1 MFQGF
6 VEWLERTPASLFLSD
21 TTGFWTWLIIPVSQ
35 CIHIVSIAVLLIPV
49 GMLNLRLLGLQKSR
63 QSFAQLAA
71 YFMPWIWTSLIVLFV
86 TGTVQTVAEP
96 GRELLNVGFKV
107 KMVLLAVVVLVTL
120 FYERSVKHDPQY
132 WELSPERRRMGKLLA
147 SVSLILW
154 IGIATSGRLIA
165 YLDMRRGDF

>member
-6 VEWLERTPASLFLSD
+6 VEWLEQTPASQFLSD

-35 CIHIVSIAVLLIPV
+35 CIHITSIALLMISV
-49 GMLNLRLLGLQKSR
+49 GMLNLKLLGLNSSR
-63 QSFAQLAA
+63 QTFAQLAETL
-71 YFMPWIWTSLIVLFV
+71 MPWIWSSLAVLFL
-86 TGTVQTVAEP
+86 TGTLQTVAEP
-96 GRELLNVGFKV
+96 GRELLNIGFKV
-107 KMVLLAVVVLVTL
+107 KMVLLAVAVLLTVV
-120 FYERSVKHDPQY
+120 YQRSINRDPQY
-132 WELSPERRRMGKLLA
+132 WEFSPQRRRTGQLLA